1 MEKMMQLLFAP
12 DKFHETVED
21 IEYHPIGNM
30 LPEEEDLLTVM
41 MDDLDL
47 TELPDYADDYDL
59 FGMELDTGPD
69 DAEKRQLPL
78 PRGGV

>member
-1 MEKMMQLLFAP
+1 MVSHSQMMQLLFVP

-41 MDDLDL
+41 MDDLFFFFFL
-47 TELPDYADDYDL
+47 YEC
-59 FGMELDTGPD
+59 
-69 DAEKRQLPL
+69 
-78 PRGGV
+78 